1 MSSSKPSALGLKLA
15 SVDLEKVPDGIINF
29 MGVEVATGNVGEEKF
44 EISAAMNGI
53 FVTGKHVRY
62 GIRYKAIME
71 GVARAM
77 EAELQGL
84 TP

>member
-1 MSSSKPSALGLKLA
+1 M
-15 SVDLEKVPDGIINF
+15 DLEKVPEGIINF
-29 MGVEVATGNVGEEKF
+29 LGVSVAEGNVGEEKF
-44 EISAAMNGI
+44 EISCAVNGI
-53 FVTGKHVRY
+53 FITGKHVRY